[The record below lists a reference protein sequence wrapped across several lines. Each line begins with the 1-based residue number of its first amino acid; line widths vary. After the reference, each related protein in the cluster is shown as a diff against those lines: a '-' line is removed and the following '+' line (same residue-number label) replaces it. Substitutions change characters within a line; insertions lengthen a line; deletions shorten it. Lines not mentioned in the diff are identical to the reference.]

1 MSAHLRANLWLL
13 VLTLLLCSAA
23 YPAVLWALGR
33 VAFSHQAEGSLITG
47 PDGKVIGSRLI
58 AQPFSGAEYFQPR
71 PSAVSYK
78 ADASGA
84 SNWGASNPLLRD
96 RVARALGPI
105 VKCGAKSSKKGQ
117 AVGPDIESW
126 FAQQAPD
133 FVARWASEHSTLA
146 EQWIKDNP
154 DAVAS
159 FLGKDV
165 GAVKSAPRESA
176 EAFWPS
182 FVQRHSGTWPSVEDV
197 KEPDGKTIKQI
208 KPVKVGADVQAYL
221 FDPWLQA
228 HADADLEQVPA
239 DMVMASGSGLDPH
252 ITLKNARYQLKD
264 HVAGEWAKRTGADE
278 EAVSHEIEKLLEE
291 KAEAPLGGL
300 VGVKLV
306 NVLEINQALP
316 ERLSRLQRPAR

>member
-71 PSAVSYK
+71 PSAVSYN
-78 ADASGA
+78 AAASGA
-84 SNWGASNPLLRD
+84 SNWAASNYLLRD
-96 RVARALGPI
+96 RVARQLGPI
-105 VKCGAKSSKKGQ
+105 VRYLGGPKRGQ
-117 AVGPDIESW
+117 RVADD
-126 FAQQAPD
+126 PD
-133 FVARWASEHSTLA
+133 FEKWFKEKPGRVAQWAKDHSGVAAAWVNADDKHKAAVQT
-146 EQWIKDNP
+146 WIDQNPAAVIAWKKDNP
-154 DAVAS
+154 EGGEPKQADLATAYFEDWSGKHPGEWPKLIDDPAWSLPAVFFDA
-159 FLGKDV
+159 
-165 GAVKSAPRESA
+165 
-176 EAFWPS
+176 
-182 FVQRHSGTWPSVEDV
+182 
-197 KEPDGKTIKQI
+197 
-208 KPVKVGADVQAYL
+208 
-221 FDPWLQA
+221 WLSE
-228 HADADLEQVPA
+228 HPDADLEQVPA

-252 ITLKNARYQLKD
+252 ITLKNARNQLKD
-264 HVAGEWAKRTGADE
+264 HVAGEWAKRTGAE
-278 EAVSHEIEKLLEE
+278 EAAVSQEIEKLLVE